1 MALKYDLLL
10 KGGEV
15 IDPGQGLR
23 GVRDVAFQEGGVAL
37 VAADIPSAEA
47 REVIDVSG
55 KLVAPGLVDIHGHY
69 FHGATPESSTDA
81 DSACLPYGVTTSVD
95 AGSSGWLH
103 FDAFREYVLSKQETR
118 LYALINLSA
127 LGMFGM
133 HGDFGPTV
141 GISGGPQTFLTTDHN
156 GLPTGPIGLP
166 TDHIGELQDLRYAQ
180 VEKAAECIK
189 DNANVALG
197 VKVRIDHQIT
207 GEDNAIPCL
216 ERGRQVADLAGCF
229 MMVHVARTPVSLARV
244 FDYLRPGDVVTHC
257 FHYAENNVLDERGV
271 VRPEV
276 VDAKAKGIVMD
287 VGAVRYNFGIDV
299 SRAAIEQRLLPD
311 TLSTDRVRAVDGAPI
326 PYSVPDLMGLY
337 MGLGMTLDEVVA
349 AATHHGAKAI
359 GQEGVLGTLSV
370 GAVGDAAVLELEQG
384 DFAYDDGTGATVRCS
399 QRVNPVM
406 TVKDGRRWSPDP

>member
-1 MALKYDLLL
+1 MVLKYDLLL

-15 IDPGQGLR
+15 IDPGEGLR
-23 GVRDVAFQEGGVAL
+23 GVRDVAFQNGKVAL
-37 VAADIPSAEA
+37 VGADIPDAEA

-95 AGSSGWLH
+95 AGSSGWIH

-133 HGDFGPTV
+133 EGDFGPTV
-141 GISGGPQTFLTTDHN
+141 GISGGPQTFLTTDN
-156 GLPTGPIGLP
+156 IGLP

-180 VEKAAECIK
+180 VEKAVQCIK

-207 GEDNAIPCL
+207 GEENAIPCL
-216 ERGRQVADLAGCF
+216 ERGRQVADLADCF
-229 MMVHVARTPVSLARV
+229 MMVHVARSPVSLAQV

-257 FHYAENNVLDERGV
+257 FHYAENNVLDDRGK

-287 VGAVRYNFGIDV
+287 VGAVRYNFGIEV

-311 TLSTDRVRAVDGAPI
+311 TLSTDRVRAADGVPI
-326 PYSVPDLMGLY
+326 PYSVPDLMSLY

-349 AATHHGAKAI
+349 AVTLNGAKAI
-359 GQEGVLGTLSV
+359 GQEGDLGTLTA
-370 GAVGDAAVLELEQG
+370 GAVGDAAVLDLEQG
-384 DFAYDDGTGATVRCS
+384 DFAYDDGTGAIVRCS
-399 QRVNPVM
+399 ERVNPIM
-406 TVKDGRRWSPDP
+406 TVKDGQRWRPDH

>member
-1 MALKYDLLL
+1 MVLKYDLLL

-23 GVRDVAFQEGGVAL
+23 GVRDVAFQNGKVAL
-37 VAADIPSAEA
+37 VGADIPDAEA

-133 HGDFGPTV
+133 QGDFGPTV
-141 GISGGPQTFLTTDHN
+141 GISGGPQTL
-156 GLPTGPIGLP
+156 LPPG
-166 TDHIGELQDLRYAQ
+166 HIGELQDLRYAQ
-180 VEKAAECIK
+180 VEKAVQCIK

-207 GEDNAIPCL
+207 GEENAIPCL
-216 ERGRQVADLAGCF
+216 ERGRQVADLADCF

-257 FHYAENNVLDERGV
+257 FHYAENNVLDDSGT

-311 TLSTDRVRAVDGAPI
+311 TLSTDRVRAADGAPI
-326 PYSVPDLMGLY
+326 PYSVPDLMSLY

-349 AATHHGAKAI
+349 AATLNGAKAI
-359 GQEGVLGTLSV
+359 GQEGVLGTLSA
-370 GAVGDAAVLELEQG
+370 GAVGDAAVLELEEG

-399 QRVNPVM
+399 QCVNPLM
-406 TVKDGRRWSPDP
+406 TVKDGQRWKPEP

>member
-15 IDPGQGLR
+15 IDPGQGLW
-23 GVRDVAFQEGGVAL
+23 GIRDVAFQEGRVAL
-37 VAADIPSAEA
+37 VGADIPGGEA

-95 AGSSGWLH
+95 AGSAGWLH

-141 GISGGPQTFLTTDHN
+141 GISGGPQTLFPTDH
-156 GLPTGPIGLP
+156 IGLP

-180 VEKAAECIK
+180 VEKAVDCIK

-216 ERGRQVADLAGCF
+216 ERGRQVADLADCF

-257 FHYAENNVLDERGV
+257 FHYAENNVLDDRGK

-287 VGAVRYNFGIDV
+287 VGAVRSNFGIEV

-311 TLSTDRVRAVDGAPI
+311 TLSTDRVRAADGAPV
-326 PYSVPDLMGLY
+326 PYSVPDLMSLY

-349 AATHHGAKAI
+349 AATLNGAKAI
-359 GQEGVLGTLSV
+359 GQEGILGTLKV
-370 GAVGDAAVLELEQG
+370 DAVGDAAVLELEEG

-406 TVKDGRRWSPDP
+406 TVKDGQRWKPEP